1 MIQTWHIHIKG
12 QVQGVGF
19 RPFVYRQ
26 AQKFG
31 IKGWVNNAI
40 DGVHCQFNAEEEV
53 ALTFYKSLVDKA
65 PVLSSIT
72 SHELRKLPPKTY
84 DTFQIVHSKAEGK
97 ANLLLTPDFAIC
109 NDCRD
114 ELFAERN
121 RRRGYPFIT
130 CTNCGPRYSIIDK
143 LPYDRETTTME
154 KYGMCERCRKEYED
168 PLDRR
173 YYSQTNSC
181 ETCGISMTLYDADQ
195 NILCSETN
203 EIIDQI
209 TDLWNDGKI
218 VAIKGIGGYLLTCD
232 ATNKDAIKM
241 LRKRKQRPTKP
252 FALMYPDV
260 EALERDV
267 HISEKEK
274 TALTGSVSPI
284 AISAVKENPVFD
296 IRHLVSGIRHLPSAI
311 CLPEIAPG
319 LSRLG
324 VMMPYTP
331 LYALLLQSFGRPIIA
346 TSGNITNSPIIYND
360 KKALDEL
367 TQIADFVLTNDREI
381 VVPQDD
387 SVVSFTPGYQQ
398 KIIYRRSRGMAPT
411 YINPKL
417 KLRDETILATG
428 ADLKSTFTY
437 LHRQNVFIS
446 QYLGDLDHFDT
457 AQNYRHTVD
466 HFIELFDE
474 RPDIILADKHPD
486 YFSTRFAE
494 QLADELNVPI
504 KKHQHHQAHFAAVLG
519 EHALLHSK
527 ESILGVIWDGTGL
540 GDDGQIWGG
549 EFFSYENHE
558 FNRCGHFDYFDF
570 IAGDKMPREPRLS
583 ALTASWGVE
592 GADLFLR
599 KKFTDLEWKNY
610 YTLLQKSDNLQTSS
624 VGRLFDAVSS
634 LLGLKDWQRYEGEA
648 AMLLENEARRYV
660 KQNGLSGLESYF
672 SGSEEISTQ
681 ALLTG
686 IIGDLKDGINREA
699 IAATFHYSLVDIVE
713 KMAQRQHISKIAFS
727 GGVFQNALL
736 VDMLIEKLG
745 NSHQL
750 YFHKKLSPNDENISF
765 GQLMCNL
772 IELNKAC

>member
-1 MIQTWHIHIKG
+1 MMQTWHIHIKG

-19 RPFVYRQ
+19 RPFVYTQ

-31 IKGWVNNAI
+31 TKGWVNNAI

-65 PVLSSIT
+65 PVLSNIT

-84 DTFQIVHSKAEGK
+84 HTFQIVHSKTEGK

-130 CTNCGPRYSIIDK
+130 CTNCGPRYSIIEK
-143 LPYDRETTTME
+143 LPYDRVTTTME
-154 KYGMCERCRKEYED
+154 KYSMCEHCRKEYED

-241 LRKRKQRPTKP
+241 LRKRKQRPAKP

-260 EALERDV
+260 EALEKDV
-267 HISEKEK
+267 HISQKEK
-274 TALTGSVSPI
+274 RALTGSVSPVI
-284 AISAVKENPVFD
+284 VSAIKEK
-296 IRHLVSGIRHLPSAI
+296 LQSGICIPH
-311 CLPEIAPG
+311 IAPG

-324 VMMPYTP
+324 VMIPYTP

-346 TSGNITNSPIIYND
+346 TSGNITNSPIIYKD

-367 TQIADFVLTNDREI
+367 SHIADFVLTNDREI
-381 VVPQDD
+381 IVPQDD
-387 SVVSFTPGYQQ
+387 SVVTFSPINRQ

-417 KLRDETILATG
+417 TLTDKIVLATG
-428 ADLKSTFTY
+428 AALKSTFTY
-437 LHRQNVFIS
+437 LHQKNILIS

-457 AQNYRHTVD
+457 EQNYRHTVE
-466 HFIELFDE
+466 HFFEIFDE
-474 RPDIILADKHPD
+474 QPDVILADIHPD
-486 YFSTRFAE
+486 YFSTRFAG
-494 QLADELNVPI
+494 QLSEELNIPV
-504 KKHQHHQAHFAAVLG
+504 KKYQHHQAHFGAILG
-519 EHALLHSK
+519 EHALLDSD

-540 GDDGQIWGG
+540 GNDGQIWGG
-549 EFFSYENHE
+549 EFFRYQNYT

-570 IAGDKMPREPRLS
+570 IAGDKMPREPRIS
-583 ALTASWGVE
+583 ALAAARNIE
-592 GADLFLR
+592 GAKTVLR
-599 KKFTDLEWKNY
+599 EKFTDLEWKNY
-610 YTLLQKSDNLQTSS
+610 NTLLEKPDNLKTSS

-634 LLGLKDWQRYEGEA
+634 LLGLMDRSSYEGEA
-648 AMLLENEARRYV
+648 AMLLQGKAREYV
-660 KQNGLSGLESYF
+660 NQNGLSGLENYS
-672 SGSEEISTQ
+672 SGAKKKSTQ
-681 ALLTG
+681 LMLQE
-686 IIGDLKDGINREA
+686 IVYDLKEGIPKEM
-699 IAATFHYSLVDIVE
+699 IAAKFHYSLVMIIRE
-713 KMAQRQHISKIAFS
+713 MANQQHAAKIAFS

-736 VDMLIEKLG
+736 VDMIIEKLG
-745 NSHQL
+745 HRHTL
-750 YFHKKLSPNDENISF
+750 HFHKKLSPNDENISF
-765 GQLMCNL
+765 GQLMCYL
-772 IELNKAC
+772 AELRNK

>member
-1 MIQTWHIHIKG
+1 MQTWHIHIQG

-19 RPFVYRQ
+19 RPFVYKQ
-26 AQKFG
+26 AQQFKLR
-31 IKGWVNNAI
+31 GWVNNAI

-65 PVLSSIT
+65 PVLSNIT

-84 DTFQIVHSKAEGK
+84 HTFQIVHSKAEGK

-143 LPYDRETTTME
+143 LPYDRETTTMG

-195 NILCSETN
+195 NILCSEAN

-241 LRKRKQRPTKP
+241 LRKRKQRPAKP

-274 TALTGSVSPI
+274 AALTGSVSPI
-284 AISAVKENPVFD
+284 TISAVKEKPQ
-296 IRHLVSGIRHLPSAI
+296 SGIRIPQ
-311 CLPEIAPG
+311 IAPG

-324 VMMPYTP
+324 VMIPYTP
-331 LYALLLQSFGRPIIA
+331 LYALLLQSFGQPIIA
-346 TSGNITNSPIIYND
+346 TSGNITNSPIIYKD

-367 TQIADFVLTNDREI
+367 SHIADFVLTNDREI

-387 SVVSFTPGYQQ
+387 SVVTFSPTHGQ

-411 YINPKL
+411 YINADAGSRMPG
-417 KLRDETILATG
+417 DTILATG
-428 ADLKSTFTY
+428 AALKSTFTY
-437 LHRQNVFIS
+437 LHQKNIFIS

-457 AQNYRHTVD
+457 EQNYRHTVD

-494 QLADELNVPI
+494 QLADELNVAI

-549 EFFSYENHE
+549 EFFSYQNYTFSRCAH
-558 FNRCGHFDYFDF
+558 FNYFDF
-570 IAGDKMPREPRLS
+570 IAGDKMPREPRIS
-583 ALTASWGVE
+583 ALATSHGLE
-592 GADLFLR
+592 GAEKIL
-599 KKFTDLEWKNY
+599 KEKFTELEWKNY
-610 YTLLQKSDNLQTSS
+610 HRLLQKKSNLQTSS

-634 LLGLKDWQRYEGEA
+634 LLGLMDCSSYEGQA
-648 AMLLENEARRYV
+648 AMLLEEKSRKYV
-660 KQNGLSGLESYF
+660 NQNGLSGLENYS
-672 SGSEEISTQ
+672 SGAEKKSTQ
-681 ALLTG
+681 LMLQEIVYDLEEG
-686 IIGDLKDGINREA
+686 IPKEM
-699 IAATFHYSLVDIVE
+699 IAAKFHYSLVMIIRE
-713 KMAQRQHISKIAFS
+713 MANEQHAEKIAFS

-736 VDMLIEKLG
+736 VDMIIEKLG
-745 NSHQL
+745 HRHTL

-765 GQLMCNL
+765 GQLMCYL
-772 IELNKAC
+772 AELRNK